1 MAGKTIPR
9 PKKVDSFFKGS
20 PVEQLKVVDIYKE
33 SPDPDNI
40 LNSFQSL
47 ATAAKS
53 KIAEVVKIPKFNAND
68 IVSMVD
74 LKDGLRLDRKAL
86 GSRLMD
92 SLGIREGEIPD
103 TAKDNIFKAMEGY
116 LGLENGLVKNTLG
129 KAMDLGDTPPE
140 DASGFVS
147 FLQGFLGDSSLAGIV
162 DSTPF
167 LGLLKGSIEK
177 AVEMGLPDALDAL
190 LAKMDNEKDRIN
202 TLKSQVQQAALA
214 ADLETLKVIEK
225 YMSREEMLAQCP
237 EIVEYVLAGF
247 RMSRLRPD
255 ATLQQYYTELVD
267 YFNHMDPNWVAVGG
281 GRTKLS
287 SFTRASSDA
296 LTVFQTVGDYRTEAL
311 IARSYPVV
319 DVLQLIKANYPNS
332 TVMA

>member
-20 PVEQLKVVDIYKE
+20 PVEKLKVVDIYKE
-33 SPDPDNI
+33 SPDPDNV

-53 KIAEVVKIPKFNAND
+53 KIAEVVKIPKFDAKE
-68 IVSMVD
+68 IMSLVD

-86 GSRLMD
+86 AARMMD
-92 SLGIREGEIPD
+92 SVGIREGEIPD

-129 KAMDLGDTPPE
+129 KAMDLGNTPPE
-140 DASGFVS
+140 DAAGFVE
-147 FLQGFLGDSSLAGIV
+147 FLNGYLGDSSIAGIV
-162 DSTPF
+162 DSSPV
-167 LGLLKGSIEK
+167 LGFLKGTIDK
-177 AVEMGLPDALDAL
+177 AVEWGMPDALDAL
-190 LAKMDNEKDRIN
+190 IAKVDAEEDRIDI
-202 TLKSQVQQAALA
+202 LKTQVQQAALA

-267 YFNHMDPNWVAVGG
+267 YFNHIDPNWVVVGG

-296 LTVFQTVGDYRTEAL
+296 LIVFQTVGDYRTEAL

-332 TVMA
+332 TVLA

>member
-86 GSRLMD
+86 SSRLMD

-129 KAMDLGDTPPE
+129 KAMDLGDTPAE

-267 YFNHMDPNWVAVGG
+267 YFNHIDPNWVVVGG

>member
-86 GSRLMD
+86 SSRLMD

-147 FLQGFLGDSSLAGIV
+147 FLQGFLGVSSLAGIV

-267 YFNHMDPNWVAVGG
+267 YFNHMDPNWVVVGG

-332 TVMA
+332 TVLA